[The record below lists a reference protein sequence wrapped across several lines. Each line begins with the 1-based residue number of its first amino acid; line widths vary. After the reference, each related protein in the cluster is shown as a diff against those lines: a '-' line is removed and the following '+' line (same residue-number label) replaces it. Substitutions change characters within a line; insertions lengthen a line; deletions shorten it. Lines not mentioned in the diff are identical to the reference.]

1 MAEDI
6 NLNKEVFNKEVYIK
20 TINTSFNELGVQSI
34 EDQVNEQPT
43 VQEFFNLYNELFYQI
58 PEVGDTNS
66 HEFLIKTSRDYINFE
81 EENETILALQNEI
94 SNLRR
99 EILET
104 QQELAL
110 NTEEPIEDIPD
121 SINTTSVSTG
131 TSGTTGGGGGS
142 SGGGY

>member
-1 MAEDI
+1 
-6 NLNKEVFNKEVYIK
+6 VYTK

-110 NTEEPIEDIPD
+110 NTEESIEDIPD

>member
-6 NLNKEVFNKEVYIK
+6 NLNKEVFNKEVYTK

-110 NTEEPIEDIPD
+110 NTEESIEDIPD
-121 SINTTSVSTG
+121 FINTTSVSTG

>member
-1 MAEDI
+1 MSENI
-6 NLNKEVFNKEVYIK
+6 NLNKEVFNKRIYQK
-20 TINTSFNELGVQSI
+20 TIDTSFKELGVKTIQ
-34 EDQVNEQPT
+34 EQVDEQPT
-43 VQEFFNLYNELFYQI
+43 VQEFFDMYNTLFYNI
-58 PEVGDTNS
+58 NEFGPTNS

-110 NTEEPIEDIPD
+110 NTEESIEDIPD

>member
-6 NLNKEVFNKEVYIK
+6 NLNKEVFNKEVYTK